1 MHLPSE
7 ILSFYTEVLIGF
19 SHVYHPDGLNNT
31 RFSVKAVVLKMTP
44 SVGME
49 DGTYIPRTEKEIRS
63 L

>member
-19 SHVYHPDGLNNT
+19 SHVYHPDGLNNAL
-31 RFSVKAVVLKMTP
+31 FSVKAVVLKMTP

-49 DGTYIPRTEKEIRS
+49 DGTYIPRTGKEIRS